1 MVNGLE
7 NYEFQDNC
15 VDFLYDKTTA
25 AGTKQIV
32 TVKAPTGAGKT
43 VILVKYVDTY
53 LKNTDGKTA
62 FIWLCPGKGNL
73 EEQSKDRMDALAPHI
88 DTRSLPYSMLCGFD
102 GRSVTFINWELVTR
116 KKNNA
121 LKEGER
127 KNLFEKIEEA
137 HQDGVKFIVI
147 IDEEH
152 ENNTSKANDIIEAF
166 KPEHIIR
173 VSATP
178 IKVPHQE
185 FYEIPEEEVIDAGLI
200 TRAIYVNEGVVE
212 SERIEDDYDVLI
224 KLADLKRQEI
234 LSAYEQIN
242 VDIRPLVLI
251 QFPVGQPETIKAVDV
266 KLTSM
271 GYTYVNG
278 MGIFWMSDQKI
289 ISDDLTEPNGTPA
302 FLLMKQA
309 VATGWD
315 CPRAK
320 ILVKLRE
327 GGSER
332 FQIQTIGRIRRMPER
347 KHYLFP
353 GVLDFCFIYTLDSE
367 YKNDLLTALDKAYQV
382 RKLFL
387 KPDLRDFSLTKD
399 LRNLEIATANGE
411 REMLVKVYDFF
422 KDKYHLSSKTA
433 DNRLALESAGYNF
446 SHEIDSR
453 VLRGEFVTT
462 DDLSNASAAKQVNI
476 KTKIN
481 THSHGI
487 YLMHSVDEI
496 KKITSIPAQKVK
508 NILQRMFRKGKRTR
522 YKFVSLDTSDFYA
535 FIINNVKL
543 LKQDFRE
550 IMAKENGKQMS
561 FAESAKTAT
570 FTILESELYKFGPVK
585 KIKPMTK
592 NVYNGYTNEFVA
604 SETRKS
610 TPERLFEQFC
620 ERCDAVEWVYKN
632 GDAGQQYFSIVYQ
645 DGLTGKQWLFYPD
658 YIIKLTNGDV
668 WIIETKGGMQGGH
681 TKNID
686 IQVNN
691 KFTAF
696 KEYAKRYNV
705 SWGFVR
711 DIDEELYLCNTTYTD
726 DMSGDNWEPLE
737 SIIK

>member
-1 MVNGLE
+1 
-7 NYEFQDNC
+7 
-15 VDFLYDKTTA
+15 
-25 AGTKQIV
+25 
-32 TVKAPTGAGKT
+32 
-43 VILVKYVDTY
+43 
-53 LKNTDGKTA
+53 
-62 FIWLCPGKGNL
+62 
-73 EEQSKDRMDALAPHI
+73 
-88 DTRSLPYSMLCGFD
+88 
-102 GRSVTFINWELVTR
+102 
-116 KKNNA
+116 
-121 LKEGER
+121 
-127 KNLFEKIEEA
+127 
-137 HQDGVKFIVI
+137 
-147 IDEEH
+147 
-152 ENNTSKANDIIEAF
+152 
-166 KPEHIIR
+166 
-173 VSATP
+173 
-178 IKVPHQE
+178 
-185 FYEIPEEEVIDAGLI
+185 
-200 TRAIYVNEGVVE
+200 
-212 SERIEDDYDVLI
+212 
-224 KLADLKRQEI
+224 
-234 LSAYEQIN
+234 
-242 VDIRPLVLI
+242 
-251 QFPVGQPETIKAVDV
+251 
-266 KLTSM
+266 M
-271 GYTYVNG
+271 GYTYDNG
-278 MGIFWMSDQKI
+278 MVNIWMSDQKI

-387 KPDLRDFSLTKD
+387 KPEVRDFSLTKEM
-399 LRNLEIATANGE
+399 RNLDIDSGIGE